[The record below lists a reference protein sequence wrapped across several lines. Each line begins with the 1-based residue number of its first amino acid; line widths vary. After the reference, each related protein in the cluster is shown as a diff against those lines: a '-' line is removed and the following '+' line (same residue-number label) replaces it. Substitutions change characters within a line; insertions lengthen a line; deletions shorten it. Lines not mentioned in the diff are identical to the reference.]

1 MRKVIHAATG
11 VLACCAALL
20 LGFLFYMN
28 SSLPDKYMV
37 SEGGIFSIP
46 AKAEITATV
55 EQAKSSRQ
63 VLTQSGNIYQA
74 QLKLFGVVPLKQ
86 VTVEVV
92 EKELI
97 LPQDSFRG
105 WYINNGKL
113 ETIIDSD
120 LAMIFGD
127 KLDGISETA
136 DNLIGSLNNIIYG

>member
-1 MRKVIHAATG
+1 MTYRAVKLFIEEPEQNLFPDSQWELVQKIVRKIGRVRGKEEFNDSMA
-11 VLACCAALL
+11 VLTTHSPYVLTALSILL
-20 LGFLFYMN
+20 LASKAFAIN
-28 SSLPDKYMV
+28 
-37 SEGGIFSIP
+37 P
-46 AKAEITATV
+46 AA
-55 EQAKSSRQ
+55 
-63 VLTQSGNIYQA
+63 
-74 QLKLFGVVPLKQ
+74 
-86 VTVEVV
+86 TVEVV